1 MPPPEAFATASPD
14 PRDLTGPF
22 RHELE
27 IEVRFADTDGM
38 RHVNNAKYLTYC
50 EIARIRYWT
59 DVTGETFGL
68 HTEGVE
74 SLILAEACI
83 TYRAQAFYGDTVTL
97 QTRATRIGRS
107 SFTLEHRLTA
117 RGHGGP
123 RRLVAV
129 SESVLVRFDYEIDR
143 PVPLSGE
150 LVATMEAYEGRAL
163 RTSAS

>member
-1 MPPPEAFATASPD
+1 MPTPEPFATGSPD

-22 RHELE
+22 RHELK

-68 HTEGVE
+68 HSEGVE
-74 SLILAEACI
+74 SLILAEARI
-83 TYRAQAFYGDTVTL
+83 TYRAQAFYGDTVTV
-97 QTRATRIGRS
+97 QTRTTRIGRS

-117 RGHGGP
+117 HGHGGP

-143 PVPLSGE
+143 PVPLSDE
-150 LVATMEAYEGRAL
+150 HVAAIEGYEGRSL
-163 RTSAS
+163 RTS